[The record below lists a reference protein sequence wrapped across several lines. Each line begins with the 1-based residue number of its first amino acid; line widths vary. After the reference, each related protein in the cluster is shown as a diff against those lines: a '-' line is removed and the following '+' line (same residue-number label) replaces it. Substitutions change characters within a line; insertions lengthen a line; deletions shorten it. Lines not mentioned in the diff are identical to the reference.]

1 MQTKHNNDVFG
12 GHPPAAAPNVRMCKR
27 RFSFLIFLVCNAF
40 GFVALVG
47 PALASGHI
55 RLAGLSISQA
65 IAGSI
70 KHLTLF
76 QILCLLLGGAIISF
90 VSRTQP
96 ALIAM
101 SFIAYLPVIM
111 AYDLCISPTSHN
123 LLPFELLMYGFFAL
137 VVLVGAVLGMVL
149 RLLFSE

>member
-1 MQTKHNNDVFG
+1 M
-12 GHPPAAAPNVRMCKR
+12 
-27 RFSFLIFLVCNAF
+27 VCNAC
-40 GFVALVG
+40 GFVALAG

-55 RLAGLSISQA
+55 RLGGLSISQA

-70 KHLTLF
+70 KHLTLS
-76 QILCLLLGGAIISF
+76 QLAWLLLGGSIISF

-96 ALIAM
+96 VLIAI

-111 AYDLCISPTSHN
+111 AYDLYISPTSHN

-137 VVLVGAVLGMVL
+137 VVFVGAVLGMVL